1 MRSGKSAENIRPRVR
16 NRSHYFR
23 QLWADVH
30 SLYEIAIGRPRVY
43 RPNVLPNPIFYKQAF
58 SFLKEGI
65 LLLLMRRKRTTL
77 LRYKPTYNEDGL
89 FTNHNCD
96 FIDDPLFKEAYE
108 LGFSTGSSKGWH
120 ARWRVY
126 TACWLA
132 DRATRMDGD
141 FVECGTNKGLT
152 ARAIAHY
159 TNFGSLDKKFYLVD
173 TFSGLVPEY
182 ESESERQRENPAH
195 LYEECFEEVKQTFS
209 EFNNVVICRGRI
221 PDILASVPVTNICFL
236 HIDLNNALPEMAAAK
251 HFWER
256 VVPHGAILLDDYA
269 YPGYDE
275 QKVAWDHFAED
286 KGLQILSLPT
296 GQGLILKPS

>member
-1 MRSGKSAENIRPRVR
+1 VRSGKSAENIRPRVR

-30 SLYEIAIGRPRVY
+30 SLYEIAIGRPRSY

-96 FIDDPLFKEAYE
+96 FIDDPLFKKAYE
-108 LGFSTGSSKGWH
+108 LGFATGSSKGWH

-195 LYEECFEEVKQTFS
+195 LYEECFEEVKKTFS

-269 YPGYDE
+269 YPGYEE